1 MLIDRKKW
9 NIIKLKM
16 EKKKSQKIFKYRLK

>member
-1 MLIDRKKW
+1 MLIDRKMW